1 VTVTEFT
8 IVFNMDRFDIPQ
20 PTRNEC
26 TIRIKSSPHGVF
38 WFEQHDFHLSY
49 APFLRA
55 LPPELQMSRAAVEVN
70 RYGPLLNPTVLCFV
84 DRPCLWFQCSVTVP
98 VYCSH
103 HFRMKSSGCT
113 ACSRMH
119 CL

>member
-1 VTVTEFT
+1 VTVAEFT
-8 IVFNMDRFDIPQ
+8 SVLNLARFDIPQ

-26 TIRIKSSPHGVF
+26 TICIKSSPHGVF

-49 APFLRA
+49 APFLKA

-70 RYGPLLNPTVLCFV
+70 RYGSLLNPTVLCFAGSAFSAGYGAGILFT
-84 DRPCLWFQCSVTVP
+84 PL
-98 VYCSH
+98 SH
-103 HFRMKSSGCT
+103 EIFLR
-113 ACSRMH
+113 H

>member
-8 IVFNMDRFDIPQ
+8 CAFIMDRFDIPQ

-49 APFLRA
+49 APFLKA

-70 RYGPLLNPTVLCFV
+70 RYGSLLNPTVLCFAGSAV
-84 DRPCLWFQCSVTVP
+84 FVVSVQGYGAGIMFTP
-98 VYCSH
+98 S
-103 HFRMKSSGCT
+103 F
-113 ACSRMH
+113 A
-119 CL
+119 